1 MSANINT
8 TAANSIEND
17 EQVDRDIPNLTTR
30 KKKTKVTRLAIAG
43 GMLVALLVIA
53 TGSAMFMKRLET
65 KKQEQVA
72 EKAKERPKES
82 APVAKNFDAA
92 KKRIKQEELLV
103 PANAVATMA
112 SAIPVTAAAIG
123 TPTAGGS
130 GQPGAAG
137 NGTVANGQSSGAP
150 VPTLGQRRL
159 SGDVLVNLGGASGML
174 VNVSDNTATTAGFA
188 VGTPPKNGFDEKLK
202 PSQLIAGVAAQRPDL
217 SMLLR
222 RGTSIPCGQKT
233 KIVTT
238 HPGMVS
244 CVISKD
250 VYSADGKV
258 LLVERGSEAFGEQRS
273 AMMQGEASIEV
284 LWARI
289 DTPKGVAID
298 INSLGTDS
306 LGASGHPAEVDNHL
320 MQRFGGA
327 VMLSLISDFGQAL
340 SNRASDGNA
349 TLRLTTTSTA
359 GQDLATKT
367 LENTINIPPTGN
379 SQQGAAINIFVARD
393 MDFRS
398 VYELARY

>member
-1 MSANINT
+1 MSANTNA
-8 TAANSIEND
+8 TAANSVEND
-17 EQVDRDIPNLTTR
+17 EQVDRDIPNLTTK

-92 KKRIKQEELLV
+92 KMRIKQEELLV
-103 PANAVATMA
+103 PASAVTTMA
-112 SAIPVTAAAIG
+112 SEIPVTAAAIG
-123 TPTAGGS
+123 TQTAGGS

-150 VPTLGQRRL
+150 MPTLGQRRL

-174 VNVSDNTATTAGFA
+174 VNVADNTGTTAGFA
-188 VGTPPKNGFDEKLK
+188 GGTPPKNGFDEKLK

-284 LWARI
+284 LWTRI

-359 GQDLATKT
+359 GQDLATKA
-367 LENTINIPPTGN
+367 LENTINIPPTGY

>member
-1 MSANINT
+1 MSANA
-8 TAANSIEND
+8 TAANSIENA
-17 EQVDRDIPNLTTR
+17 EKVDRDIPGLTS
-30 KKKTKVTRLAIAG
+30 KKKKNNITRLAIAG
-43 GMLVALLVIA
+43 GMLVALLLVA

-65 KKQEQVA
+65 KKQEQIA
-72 EKAKERPKES
+72 EKAKALPKEAAPS
-82 APVAKNFDAA
+82 AKDFEAA
-92 KKRIKQEELLV
+92 KKRIKQEEDARLPP
-103 PANAVATMA
+103 PASAVTA
-112 SAIPVTAAAIG
+112 SAIPVAAANG
-123 TPTAGGS
+123 
-130 GQPGAAG
+130 GAAPVAG
-137 NGTVANGQSSGAP
+137 SAAAANGQAAASSGTP
-150 VPTLGQRRL
+150 VMPPAQRRL
-159 SGDVLVNLGGASGML
+159 SGDVLIDLGGGAMLPVSGAAL
-174 VNVSDNTATTAGFA
+174 GGVAGMRDGGA
-188 VGTPPKNGFDEKLK
+188 PPKNGFDEKLK

-233 KIVTT
+233 KIITT

-273 AMMQGEASIEV
+273 AMMQGDASIEV
-284 LWARI
+284 LWSRI

-298 INSLGTDS
+298 INSLGTDA
-306 LGASGHPAEVDNHL
+306 LGASGHPAEVDDHL
-320 MQRFGGA
+320 MKRFGGA

-340 SNRASDGNA
+340 SNRASDGQG

-367 LENTINIPPTGN
+367 LENTINIPPTGY